1 MAESSYGVETRA
13 RVWVSVVILLVTL
26 LVAAACAAFP
36 VSTQAPDHIAYLG
49 SGGTVWL
56 TDLQSGETKQL
67 AEAQGFSSLEWSP
80 DCQRL
85 LLVAGGPLD
94 EERGEVYVLEL
105 ESGELTKVGEGY
117 APIWTPDSQ
126 HILYVSNFTF
136 TEEGTEQSLSTY
148 SVKDGTGQ
156 ALVTQRWIS
165 GLWPIL
171 RVAYSADEQF
181 IAVYVAGLEME
192 GFIVIVDAEGNSVW
206 EIPDLVYSADSFDW
220 SPDSHELV
228 YRDSGQPF
236 MGGEDPSLRIVDVDA
251 QETRQSFDQ
260 AGFWPR
266 WSPDGGA
273 IAALVWAEG
282 SAFQVMTVAPGE
294 GEPVLLADRVFV
306 DLWNSE
312 LRWSPDGSL
321 LVFTSTQE
329 GQGQVYVM
337 DRAGNVVTIAE
348 GQDPDVSWSP
358 EGDRVAV
365 AVGEGEA
372 KEVLVVGVDGS
383 GLRKVGDGSMP
394 AWRPVAEGEPAA
406 GPICALPA
414 MSSVGA
420 VVLTLAAL
428 RTRRRVV
435 DRSTQV
441 ERSVQKSMLS

>member
-1 MAESSYGVETRA
+1 MAESSYGVEKRA
-13 RVWVSVVILLVTL
+13 RVWASVVILLVTP
-26 LVAAACAAFP
+26 LVAAAWGAFP
-36 VSTQAPDHIAYLG
+36 VSAQAPDEIAYLG
-49 SGGTVWL
+49 SGGAVWL
-56 TDLQSGETKQL
+56 ADVQSGETKQL

-80 DCQRL
+80 DGQRL

-94 EERGEVYVLEL
+94 EERGVIYVLEL
-105 ESGELTKVGEGY
+105 ESRDLAKVGEGY
-117 APIWTPDSQ
+117 APVWSSDSQ
-126 HILYVSNFTF
+126 RILYVSNFTF
-136 TEEGTEQSLSTY
+136 GEEGSEQSLNTY
-148 SVKDGTGQ
+148 SLKDGTGKV
-156 ALVTQRWIS
+156 LVTQRWIS

-251 QETRQSFDQ
+251 QETKQSFDQ

-266 WSPDGGA
+266 WSPDGER

-282 SAFQVMTVAPGE
+282 SAFRVMTVDPGE
-294 GEPVLLADRVFV
+294 GESMLLSDEVFG

-321 LVFTSTQE
+321 LLFTSAEE
-329 GQGQVYVM
+329 GRGQVYVM
-337 DRAGNVVTIAE
+337 DRAGSLVVIAE
-348 GQDPDVSWSP
+348 GQAPEVSWSP

-372 KEVLVVGVDGS
+372 KELFVVGADGS

-406 GPICALPA
+406 GPICALPT

-428 RTRRRVV
+428 RTRGRVV

-441 ERSVQKSMLS
+441 ERSVQKSLLS